1 MEITTELVN
10 HLAELSRIEF
20 SQEETENFKNEFKK
34 TLQQIE
40 MLENADT
47 SNVEVKSTILNAETE
62 LDADEP
68 HQSLS
73 KDDATKNA
81 PETMGSSIS
90 VPMMVD

>member
-10 HLAELSRIEF
+10 HLSELSRIEF

-73 KDDATKNA
+73 KDDATKDA

>member
-1 MEITTELVN
+1 MEITTELVS

-73 KDDATKNA
+73 KDDATKDA

>member
-1 MEITTELVN
+1 MEITTELVK

-20 SQEETENFKNEFKK
+20 SEEETENFKNEFKK

-47 SNVEVKSTILNAETE
+47 TNVEVKSTILNAETE

-73 KDDATKNA
+73 KDDATKDA

>member
-68 HQSLS
+68 HQRLS
-73 KDDATKNA
+73 KDDATKDA

>member
-1 MEITTELVN
+1 
-10 HLAELSRIEF
+10 
-20 SQEETENFKNEFKK
+20 
-34 TLQQIE
+34 

-73 KDDATKNA
+73 KDDATKDA

-90 VPMMVD
+90 VPMLVD

>member
-1 MEITTELVN
+1 MEITTELVK

-20 SQEETENFKNEFKK
+20 SEEETENFKNEFKK
-34 TLQQIE
+34 PLQQIE

-47 SNVEVKSTILNAETE
+47 TNVEVKSTILNAETE

-73 KDDATKNA
+73 KDDATKDA

>member
-73 KDDATKNA
+73 KDDATKDA

>member
-73 KDDATKNA
+73 RDDATKDA